1 MKRSRQDNRHLGPAA
16 AAMRRRDVYRD
27 GRQAEEQVNIQK
39 LFRDAVAM
47 QKFHSPNQ
55 SGAAARVMIH
65 SREELALYRQKRRA
79 ELEESVR
86 RGFKA
91 IGNWIRYARWE
102 AQQCD
107 FDRMRAVMER
117 AVSVHGENPS
127 LWRDYAEL
135 EESSGFIEHAR
146 QVWSRG
152 VTALPSSVDLWVK
165 YLAMEQAVGHDQ
177 RVRDVFHRWLSGD
190 AVPSC
195 AYQLAALYEAQQ
207 RRQAGCRDH
216 LRRCVERFNTP
227 ASWLLYGATE
237 QQVFGDYE
245 RAVKVLETA
254 MQALPDEDLWGSEVC
269 PVPLALAEAH
279 VAAGN
284 VVQARN
290 VFHSALEHVAD
301 HPLLLEKVLS
311 SYSRFERLHGDG
323 ALSEQVARL
332 RTIQLYEE
340 RLRKNTSDFDAYLT
354 LYSLYRDQERERRL
368 SASGP
373 PSNALS
379 AVRSSAAATSTAL
392 LHSPATASSPSRQV
406 LARALQIPARDPYS
420 AQQRAVLVME
430 YARACE
436 AEGEL
441 DEARRTLAEE
451 IKSFPFDAALCPRL
465 WVEAA
470 AIEERHGG
478 ATQARRLLRAGSQV
492 TKDPC
497 LFEEA
502 IQFDERQRTA
512 IIEGMHTTA
521 HSTTQSS
528 MREVEEACAPYVAE
542 LRTDYQNAIQTFPF
556 DVQWWLRYAKL
567 EEQQQEIPR
576 ADALYGA
583 CIHTFNA
590 EAERVT
596 SFAHRYDLL
605 GHVDAAWA
613 HRIHLHTRRAR
624 ALQRQVS
631 RRKGSAVDAETARA
645 ELTTLQEELLRLYAA
660 LLQDVWNAYR
670 HEAVAWFSRYFEA
683 GEGSGSGVLAG
694 AAPKTL
700 PSSITPATARWSEA
714 VEAVAG
720 YMERMGA
727 VKACQ
732 GTPESALAALRAI
745 LKSMVETERHAIRR
759 SLGWTEETTQFD
771 AVQRAREWGELLLSP
786 LLEEWSKFELTHGG
800 SLEAVAAAMEKPVKR
815 RTRLFKTRS

>member
-1 MKRSRQDNRHLGPAA
+1 MKRSRQDIGRLGPAA

-27 GRQAEEQVNIQK
+27 GRQAEEQVSIQK

-55 SGAAARVMIH
+55 SGAGARVMIH

-102 AQQCD
+102 AQQRD

-117 AVSVHGENPS
+117 AIPVHGESPN

-135 EESSGFIEHAR
+135 EESNGFVEHAR

-165 YLAMEQAVGHDQ
+165 YLIMEQAVGHDQ
-177 RVRDVFHRWLSGD
+177 RVRDVFHRWLAGD
-190 AVPSC
+190 AAPPC
-195 AYQLAALYEAQQ
+195 AYELAALYEAQQ
-207 RRQAGCRDH
+207 QRQTGCRDI
-216 LRRCVERFNTP
+216 LRRYVERFNTP
-227 ASWLLYGATE
+227 ASWVLYGATE

-254 MQALPDEDLWGSEVC
+254 MQALPDEDLWGPAEC
-269 PVPLALAEAH
+269 RVPLALAEAH
-279 VAAGN
+279 VAAGS
-284 VVQARN
+284 VAQARS
-290 VFHSALEHVAD
+290 VFLNILEHVAD
-301 HPLLLEKVLS
+301 HPSLLEKVLT
-311 SYSRFERLHGDG
+311 SYSRFERLYGDG
-323 ALSEQVARL
+323 AHSEQVARL

-354 LYSLYRDQERERRL
+354 LYSLYRDQERESALR
-368 SASGP
+368 ASGP
-373 PSNALS
+373 QNKPSETGSSNAAL
-379 AVRSSAAATSTAL
+379 TSTAVIT
-392 LHSPATASSPSRQV
+392 SPAASGSTSRQV
-406 LARALQIPARDPYS
+406 LERALQIPARDPYS

-430 YARACE
+430 YARTCE
-436 AEGEL
+436 ADGEP
-441 DEARRTLAEE
+441 DAGRRALAHE
-451 IKSFPFDAALCPRL
+451 IKNFPFDAALCPRL

-470 AIEERHGG
+470 EMEERHGG
-478 ATQARRLLRAGSQV
+478 APQARRLLRAGSQV
-492 TKDPC
+492 TKDVR

-502 IQFDERQRTA
+502 IRLEERQRA
-512 IIEGMHTTA
+512 ALIEAMRA
-521 HSTTQSS
+521 ATQENALPAAS
-528 MREVEEACAPYVAE
+528 EVEEACAAHVAE
-542 LRTDYQNAIQTFPF
+542 LRTDYQNAIQAFPF

-567 EEQQQEIPR
+567 EEEQQEIPR

-583 CIHTFNA
+583 CIRTFNE

-596 SFAHRYDLL
+596 SFTQRYDIL
-605 GHVDAAWA
+605 GHVDTAWA
-613 HRIHLHTRRAR
+613 HRIRLHTRRAR
-624 ALQRQVS
+624 ALQRLAS
-631 RRKGSAVDAETARA
+631 RRKGSGVDAEAARA
-645 ELTTLQEELLRLYAA
+645 ELTTVQEELSRLYAA

-670 HEAVAWFSRYFEA
+670 YEAVRWYVRYFEV

-694 AAPKTL
+694 AAPKVL
-700 PSSITPATARWSEA
+700 PSSLTPATARWSEA

-720 YMERMGA
+720 YMERMSANKPDQGA
-727 VKACQ
+727 PA
-732 GTPESALAALRAI
+732 GTTEALRAI
-745 LKSMVETERHAIRR
+745 LQSMVETERHTIRR
-759 SLGWTEETTQFD
+759 SLGWTEQTTQFD
-771 AVQRAREWGELLLSP
+771 AVQKAREWGELMLSP
-786 LLEEWSKFELTHGG
+786 LLEEWSKFELTRGG
-800 SLEAVAAAMEKPVKR
+800 SLEVVAAAMEKPTKR